1 MASPTSL
8 RGKAAIVGV
17 ATYGCGEA
25 PGNTEMDLAIKASRA
40 AIEDAGLKLSDI
52 DGIATCNTANAMWPL
67 SVIEHLG
74 IRPSFI
80 EGTCIGGS
88 SFVEHI
94 LPAMM
99 ALEHGICNAVLVTY
113 GSVQRTGEMD
123 RKAMAKARAAM
134 APYDYETV
142 YQPPM
147 PVGAYALAAT
157 RHMHEYGTTR
167 EQLAEVAVAARKWAN
182 LNPEAFMQ
190 GDLSVEDVLNAR
202 PVSTPF
208 TVRDCCLVTDGGG
221 AFVMTRADRAKD
233 LKQKPAYVLGAGSAA
248 WHSKITN
255 LENLTVTCASQSGKE
270 AFAMA
275 GLTPADVNH
284 VMLYDAFTI
293 NPILFLEDLGFC
305 KKGEGGAFVS
315 DGRIAPGGSLP
326 LNTNGGGLSCVH
338 PGMYGVYTVIESVLQ
353 LQGRA
358 GERQVKDVNIS
369 LAHGNGGVL
378 SSQCTA
384 LLGTEAAL

>member
-1 MASPTSL
+1 MPKPSDL
-8 RGKAAIVGV
+8 RGKTAVVGV
-17 ATYGCGEA
+17 ATYGSGEA
-25 PGNTEMDLAIKASRA
+25 PGNTEMDLAIKASKL
-40 AIEDAGLKLSDI
+40 AIADAGLTLADI
-52 DGIATCNTANAMWPL
+52 DGIATCSTSNAMWPL

-74 IRPSFI
+74 IKPSFI

-88 SFVEHI
+88 SFVEHM
-94 LPAMM
+94 LPAAM
-99 ALEHGICNAVLVTY
+99 ALEYGICNAVLVCY

-123 RKAMAKARAAM
+123 RKAMAQARAAM

-142 YQPPM
+142 YSPPM
-147 PVGAYALAAT
+147 PVGAYAMAAQ
-157 RHMHEYGTTR
+157 RHMHQYGTTR
-167 EQLAEVAVAARKWAN
+167 ENLAEVAVAARKWAN

-233 LKQKPAYVLGAGSAA
+233 LKKKPVYMLGAGSAA
-248 WHSKITN
+248 WHQKITN
-255 LENLTVTCASQSGKE
+255 LPDLTVTCASQSGKE

-275 GLTPADVNH
+275 GMTPADVQH
-284 VMLYDAFTI
+284 LMLYDAFTI
-293 NPILFLEDLGFC
+293 NPVLFLEDLGFC
-305 KKGEGGAFVS
+305 PKGEGGRFVS
-315 DGRIAPGGSLP
+315 DGKIAPGGSLP

-338 PGMYGVYTVIESVLQ
+338 PGMYGVYTVIESVQQ
-353 LQGRA
+353 LRGEGGARQA
-358 GERQVKDVNIS
+358 GQIDVS

-384 LLGTEAAL
+384 ILGTDAAL